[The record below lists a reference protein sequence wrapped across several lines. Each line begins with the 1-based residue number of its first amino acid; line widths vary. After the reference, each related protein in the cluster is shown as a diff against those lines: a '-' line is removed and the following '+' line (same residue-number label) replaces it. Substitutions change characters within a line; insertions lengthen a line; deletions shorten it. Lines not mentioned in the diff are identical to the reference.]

1 MDKAKLGNLDAELT
15 TLQEKKNEIRN
26 REKEIALQVLKDHF
40 NGDCTFLTEE
50 DKKEGDFDACP
61 IIMAQ
66 TMVKDDDPAD
76 AFVKRIQVKAFVTRI
91 QVKDGKVLLDMY
103 AYYSGDEAHE
113 VNAECESPLDW
124 GEVAHCLL
132 CAAL

>member
-1 MDKAKLGNLDAELT
+1 MDKAKLGSLDAELT

-50 DKKEGDFDACP
+50 DKEEGDFDACP
-61 IIMAQ
+61 TIMAQ

-76 AFVKRIQVKAFVTRI
+76 AFVTRI
-91 QVKDGKVLLDMY
+91 QIKDGKVLLDMY

-113 VNAECESPLDW
+113 VNAEWESPLDW
-124 GEVAHCLL
+124 GEVATCLL
-132 CAAL
+132 AAAL

>member
-15 TLQEKKNEIRN
+15 TLQEKRNEIRN

-50 DKKEGDFDACP
+50 DKEEGDFDACP
-61 IIMAQ
+61 TIMAQ

-76 AFVKRIQVKAFVTRI
+76 AFVTRI
-91 QVKDGKVLLDMY
+91 QIKDGKVLLDMY

-113 VNAECESPLDW
+113 VNAEWESPLDW

>member
-50 DKKEGDFDACP
+50 DKEEGDFDACP
-61 IIMAQ
+61 TIMAQ

-76 AFVKRIQVKAFVTRI
+76 AFVTRI
-91 QVKDGKVLLDMY
+91 QIKDGKVLLDMY

-113 VNAECESPLDW
+113 VNAEWESPLDW
-124 GEVAHCLL
+124 GEVANCLL